1 MGKNLSGKN
10 LEKGITQRKDC
21 IYSARFISLS
31 GKRREKHFKDYQDAR
46 KWLAKARFEDEEEC
60 TGAPGIVQFRDITV
74 DDWFEYWM
82 STFKSKLSPNTLRNY
97 RDQYTRDV
105 KPRIGR
111 MRIRDVRPMHMQQML
126 LLNEELPYYDKKS
139 CTMKVLKMKDLVF
152 VSKRTGEPVKNS
164 TYDTALYKVCDRA
177 GLKPFCMH
185 ALRHT
190 FATRCIE
197 RGVQPKVLQRLL
209 GHANLST
216 TMDRYVY
223 VTEESLAKGMELF
236 ESDETERHKS
246 ECKLL

>member
-10 LEKGITQRKDC
+10 LEKGITQRKDG
-21 IYSARFISLS
+21 IYSTRFISLS

-46 KWLAKARFEDEEEC
+46 KWLAKARFEDDEEC
-60 TGAPGIVQFRDITV
+60 
-74 DDWFEYWM
+74 
-82 STFKSKLSPNTLRNY
+82 
-97 RDQYTRDV
+97 
-105 KPRIGR
+105 
-111 MRIRDVRPMHMQQML
+111 
-126 LLNEELPYYDKKS
+126 
-139 CTMKVLKMKDLVF
+139 
-152 VSKRTGEPVKNS
+152 TGEPVKNS

-190 FATRCIE
+190 FATRSIE
-197 RGVQPKVLQRLL
+197 RGVRPKVFQRLL

-216 TMDRYVY
+216 TMDRYVH